1 MFRHVFQREL
11 NKWLVEDLLRVT
23 LKPEDYQRKV
33 QTQPKYIFIQP
44 ESLCNA
50 DPRWEIHYR
59 EFQPKYVSPSEN
71 NSLT

>member
-11 NKWLVEDLLRVT
+11 NKLLVEDLLRVT
-23 LKPEDYQRKV
+23 LEPEDYQTKV

-50 DPRWEIHYR
+50 DPRWKIYHHEL
-59 EFQPKYVSPSEN
+59 QPIYVSPSEN
-71 NSLT
+71 NSVT